1 MVTWDN
7 FLRGITLIFYF
18 KPTSASFYFSSEIW
32 TIYHTAQGQPWPDWT
47 PLLQALLS
55 RCLHQSGPQGPLTCW
70 TFLCHKLTT
79 YSRHQWR
86 SLSHQWMNRLPL
98 SCHDSFLWPTSSH
111 NESPC
116 SLISLLWHLF
126 TAALYCGYLDICV
139 VKRGPSPRGE
149 YLGYTL
155 FQIS

>member
-18 KPTSASFYFSSEIW
+18 KPTSASFYFSSEIR
-32 TIYHTAQGQPWPDWT
+32 TILHTAQGQPWPDWT
-47 PLLQALLS
+47 QCS
-55 RCLHQSGPQGPLTCW
+55 RLCFHAAFMSLVLRVTFICW

-79 YSRHQWR
+79 YSLHQWR

-98 SCHDSFLWPTSSH
+98 SCHDSFLCPTSSH

-116 SLISLLWHLF
+116 SLISFLWHLF
-126 TAALYCGYLDICV
+126 TAVLYCGYLDICV
-139 VKRGPSPRGE
+139 VKRGPSPRGDD
-149 YLGYTL
+149 LGFTL